1 MTVQRILV
9 LGGGFAG
16 LWSAI
21 GSARRLDQLGI
32 DPNQV
37 EILLVNRDPYHNIRV
52 RNYEADLS
60 AVQVPL
66 ADVLEPIGVKWIEGE
81 VVKIDW
87 QAQSVQVQQAAGVV
101 ALTYDRLV
109 FALGS
114 QLYRPDLPG
123 LAEFGFSVDTYP
135 EAIKLNAHLQGLGDR
150 PASPSNSTVLVVG
163 AGLTGIEAA
172 AEIPTK
178 LQSVLEPSG
187 QPLRV
192 ILADHNPLIGSDLG
206 DSARPVIAEALK
218 AMQIETRTGVSI
230 VSIDAIGATLDTGEV
245 IPAATVIWTAGM
257 RANPLTQQFPLEG
270 DSLRDGKADRW
281 GRLPVNPFMQVVG
294 VPNVFA
300 AGDSAWLMIDGKSHA
315 SVMSCQH
322 GRPMGR
328 FAGYNV
334 VSDLLGEPMLTLQID
349 WYVTVLDLGSWGAV
363 YTEGWDRQVVATGQT
378 AKQTKQIINCD
389 RIYPPLTRD
398 RQAILDAAAPVIQT
412 PPKR

>member
-1 MTVQRILV
+1 MTVQRILI

-16 LWSAI
+16 LWSAV
-21 GSARRLDQLGI
+21 GAARQLDQLGI
-32 DPNQV
+32 NSQQV
-37 EILLVNRDPYHNIRV
+37 EILLVNRDAYHNIRV
-52 RNYEADLS
+52 RNYEVDLS

-66 ADVLEPIGVKWIEGE
+66 ADVLEPIGVKWVEGE
-81 VVKIDW
+81 VVGIDW
-87 QAQSVQVQQAAGVV
+87 QQQSVQVKQPTGTIS
-101 ALTYDRLV
+101 LTYDRLV

-123 LAEFGFSVDTYP
+123 LAKFAFSVDTYP
-135 EAIKLNAHLQGLGDR
+135 EAIKLNAHLQALGDR
-150 PASPSNSTVLVVG
+150 PDSPGKYTVLVVG

-178 LQSVLEPSG
+178 LRSEQFP
-187 QPLRV
+187 QPIRV
-192 ILADHNPLIGSDLG
+192 ILADHSAVIGSDLG
-206 DSARPVIAEALK
+206 DSARPVILEALA

-230 VSIDAIGATLDTGEV
+230 VSIDATGATLNTGEV

-257 RANPLTQQFPLEG
+257 RANPLTRLFPVEG
-270 DSLRDGKADRW
+270 NSLPDGKTDCW
-281 GRLPVNPFMQVVG
+281 GRLLVNPFMQVAG
-294 VPNVFA
+294 VPHVFA
-300 AGDSAWLMIDGKSHA
+300 AGDSAWLMIDGKSHR

-334 VSDLLGEPMLTLQID
+334 VSDLVGEPMLPLQIE

-363 YTEGWDRQVVATGQT
+363 YTEGWDRQVVATGQV

-389 RIYPPLTRD
+389 RIYPPLNRN

>member
-1 MTVQRILV
+1 MPDQRILV
-9 LGGGFAG
+9 LGSGFAG
-16 LWSAI
+16 LWSAV
-21 GSARRLDQLGI
+21 GAARRLDELGVGN
-32 DPNQV
+32 NQV
-37 EILLVNRDPYHNIRV
+37 EILLVNRDAYHNIRV

-66 ADVLEPIGVKWIEGE
+66 ADVLDPIGVQWIEGE

-87 QAQSVQVQQAAGVV
+87 QAQSVQVQQIAGGVSL
-101 ALTYDRLV
+101 AYDRLV

-114 QLYRPDLPG
+114 QLYCPKIPG
-123 LAEFGFSVDTYP
+123 LAEFSFAVDTYP
-135 EAIKLNAHLQGLGDR
+135 EAIKLNAHLQTLGDR
-150 PASPSNSTVLVVG
+150 LASPGNATVLVVG

-172 AEIPTK
+172 AEIPIKVQT
-178 LQSVLEPSG
+178 LLEAAG

-192 ILADHNPLIGSDLG
+192 ILADHNSLIGSDLG
-206 DSARPVIAEALK
+206 DSACPVIAAAL
-218 AMQIETRTGVSI
+218 AEMGIETRTGVSI
-230 VSIDAIGATLDTGEV
+230 VKIDAAGATLDTGEV

-257 RANPLTQQFPLEG
+257 RANPLTQQFPIAG
-270 DSLRDGKADRW
+270 DRW
-281 GRLPVNPFMQVVG
+281 GRLPVNPFLQVTG
-294 VPNVFA
+294 IPNVFA
-300 AGDSAWLMIDGKSHA
+300 AGDSAWLMIDGKDHR

-334 VSDLLGEPMLTLQID
+334 VSDLLDQPMLPLQID
-349 WYVTVLDLGSWGAV
+349 WYVTVLDLGRWGAV

-389 RIYPPLTRD
+389 RIYPPLTRN

>member
-1 MTVQRILV
+1 MTVQRVLV

-16 LWSAI
+16 LWSAV
-21 GSARRLDQLGI
+21 GAARQLDQLGI

-37 EILLVNRDPYHNIRV
+37 EILLVNRDAYHNIRV

-66 ADVLEPIGVKWIEGE
+66 ADVLEPIGVKWMEGE

-87 QAQSVQVQQAAGVV
+87 QAQSVEIQQTAGAVSL
-101 ALTYDRLV
+101 AYDRLV

-123 LAEFGFSVDTYP
+123 LAGFGFSVDTYP
-135 EAIKLNAHLQGLGDR
+135 EATKLNAHLQGLGDR
-150 PASPSNSTVLVVG
+150 PASPGNSTVLVVG

-187 QPLRV
+187 RPLRV
-192 ILADHNPLIGSDLG
+192 ILVDHNPLIGSDLG

-218 AMQIETRTGVSI
+218 AMQIETRTGISI
-230 VSIDAIGATLDTGEV
+230 VSIDAMGATLVTGEV

-257 RANPLTQQFPLEG
+257 RANPLTQQFLVE
-270 DSLRDGKADRW
+270 RDRW
-281 GRLPVNPFMQVVG
+281 GRLLVNPFMQVVG
-294 VPNVFA
+294 VPNVFS
-300 AGDSAWLMIDGKSHA
+300 AGDSAWLMIDGKSHS

-334 VSDLLGEPMLTLQID
+334 VSDLVGEPMLPLQID

-363 YTEGWDRQVVATGQT
+363 YTEGWGRQVVTTGQA

-398 RQAILDAAAPVIQT
+398 RQAIMDAAAPVIQT
-412 PPKR
+412 PPKREA

>member
-21 GSARRLDQLGI
+21 GAARQLDQLGI
-32 DPNQV
+32 GPEQV
-37 EILLVNRDPYHNIRV
+37 EILLVNRDAYHNIRV

-66 ADVLEPIGVKWIEGE
+66 ADVLEPIGVKWVEGE
-81 VVKIDW
+81 VVEIDW
-87 QAQSVQVQQAAGVV
+87 QQQSVQVKQLTDTIS
-101 ALTYDRLV
+101 LTYDRLV

-114 QLYRPDLPG
+114 QLYRPDIPG
-123 LAEFGFSVDTYP
+123 LAEFAFSVDTYP
-135 EAIKLNAHLQGLGDR
+135 EATKLNTHLQGLGDR
-150 PASPSNSTVLVVG
+150 PDSPGKYTVLVVG
-163 AGLTGIEAA
+163 AGLTGVEAA

-178 LQSVLEPSG
+178 LRSEQFA
-187 QPLRV
+187 QPIRV
-192 ILADHNPLIGSDLG
+192 ILADHSAVIGSDLG
-206 DSARPVIAEALK
+206 DSARPVILEALA

-230 VSIDAIGATLDTGEV
+230 VQIDATGATLDTGEV

-257 RANPLTQQFPLEG
+257 RANPLTQQFPVEV
-270 DSLRDGKADRW
+270 DSLRDGEADRW

-294 VPNVFA
+294 VLNVFA
-300 AGDSAWLMIDGKSHA
+300 AGDSAWLMIDGKSHS

-334 VSDLLGEPMLTLQID
+334 VSDLLGETMLPLQID

-363 YTEGWDRQVVATGQT
+363 YTEGWDRQVVATGQA

-389 RIYPPLTRD
+389 RIYPPLNRN